1 VADSLGR
8 AAAGAGSLA
17 SVTEA
22 AFPVAP
28 ARERRPLLGYA
39 MVLGACAL
47 WGMNG
52 AVSKVMLKNG
62 LSSLELVEIRSA
74 GACLVLA
81 AGIAVVAP
89 RQLRVTRRE
98 LPLLV
103 LFGVGGLAFVQ
114 LLYLIAIRRLD
125 IGVALLIEYTAPVL
139 VALYARFV
147 LRQPVRNRIW
157 AALALALAGLALIV
171 DLAHG
176 VTLNGVGV
184 VSALL
189 AAVAYALYVLIA
201 ERSLG
206 ERSAV
211 SLLCFGF
218 GFASLLFAVLAPWW
232 RFPFAVLTEDAS
244 LLGNL
249 AGTALPMWLLLASN
263 ILLGTVIPF
272 VLLVRALRHLSATR
286 VAIAAMAEPV
296 VATLVAWAWLAE
308 RLGPAQLVGGAI
320 VLAAI
325 GLAQTAR

>member
-1 VADSLGR
+1 
-8 AAAGAGSLA
+8 
-17 SVTEA
+17 VTEA
-22 AFPVAP
+22 AFPVQP
-28 ARERRPLLGYA
+28 ARERHALLGYA
-39 MVLGACAL
+39 MVLSACLL
-47 WGMNG
+47 WGLNG

-74 GACLVLA
+74 GACVVLA
-81 AGIAVVAP
+81 AGLAVVSPHA
-89 RQLRVTRRE
+89 LRLRRAE

-147 LRQPVRNRIW
+147 LRERVRNRLW
-157 AALALALAGLALIV
+157 AALVFALAGLALIV

-184 VSALL
+184 ACALL

-201 ERSLG
+201 ERYVG
-206 ERSAV
+206 GRSAV

-218 GFASLLFAVLAPWW
+218 FFASLLFAVLAPWW
-232 RFPFAVLTEDAS
+232 RFPFSVLAGDAS

-249 AGTALPMWLLLASN
+249 AGSTLPMWLLLVSN
-263 ILLGTVIPF
+263 VLLGTVIPF

-286 VAIAAMAEPV
+286 VAIAAMSEPV
-296 VATLVAWAWLAE
+296 VATIVAWAWLGE
-308 RLGPAQLVGGAI
+308 RLGPGQLAGGAV

>member
-1 VADSLGR
+1 MS
-8 AAAGAGSLA
+8 
-17 SVTEA
+17 EA
-22 AFPVAP
+22 AFPVEA
-28 ARERRPLLGYA
+28 ALERRRLRGYA
-39 MVLGACAL
+39 MVLSACVL
-47 WGMNG
+47 WGANG
-52 AVSKVMLKNG
+52 AVSKVMLENG

-81 AGIAVVAP
+81 AGLAVVSP
-89 RQLRVTRRE
+89 RTLRVRRAE
-98 LPLLV
+98 LPMLV

-147 LRQPVRNRIW
+147 LREHVRNRLW
-157 AALALALAGLALIV
+157 AALVCALAGLALIV

-184 VSALL
+184 LCALL

-201 ERSLG
+201 ERYVG
-206 ERSAV
+206 GRSAV

-218 GFASLLFAVLAPWW
+218 FFASLLFAVLAPWW
-232 RFPFAVLTEDAS
+232 RFPFGLLGSDAS

-249 AGTALPMWLLLASN
+249 TGSTVPMWVLLVSN
-263 ILLGTVIPF
+263 VLLGTVIPF

-286 VAIAAMAEPV
+286 VAIAAMSEPV
-296 VATLVAWAWLAE
+296 VATIVAWAWLGE
-308 RLGPAQLVGGAI
+308 RLGPAQLAGGAI